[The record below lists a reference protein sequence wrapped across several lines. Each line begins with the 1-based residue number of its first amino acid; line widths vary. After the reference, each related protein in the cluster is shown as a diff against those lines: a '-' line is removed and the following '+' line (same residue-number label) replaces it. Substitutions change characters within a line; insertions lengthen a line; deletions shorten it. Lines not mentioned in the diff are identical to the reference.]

1 MAITILENDQGYAPN
16 LKFKD
21 LLKKDYLIVSKK
33 FDQPLEF
40 SSKFCPNTNGKSYK
54 FSLDLHEYSQMD
66 PDTEERTIYT
76 DKMLITK
83 TDGKKELV
91 DIGEVARWEA
101 DNEYEGKNGE
111 WVQTQGTI
119 LKALNNAAV
128 DEKLKI
134 TMVDGK
140 NGKKVYNVE
149 SLGVSETPSTP
160 APKKSSPTASEPAT
174 MDTKISAM
182 KLAGL
187 SLEEVLPKLKEEFG
201 APEAV
206 IKTRWEAL

>member
-54 FSLDLHEYSQMD
+54 FSLELHEYSQMD
-66 PDTEERTIYT
+66 PDTEERTVEKPGI
-76 DKMLITK
+76 
-83 TDGKKELV
+83 
-91 DIGEVARWEA
+91 EVARWEA

-134 TMVDGK
+134 TMVENSK
-140 NGKKVYNVE
+140 GKKVYNVE
-149 SLGVSETPSTP
+149 SLGMSEAPSTP
-160 APKKSSPTASEPAT
+160 APKKSSESAPEPAT